1 MNSIKLFNKTFSVT
15 RTTAAGTVVF
25 EDGEVKGHMLNGIAF
40 LTGAAATI
48 ARLIEG
54 REESVY
60 IVSLQERELGEY
72 VQLYVNV

>member
-1 MNSIKLFNKTFSVT
+1 MKTIKLFNETFAVT

-25 EDGEVKGHMLNGIAF
+25 ESGEVKGHVLKDVAF

-60 IVSLQERELGEY
+60 ITLLEQRELGEY

>member
-1 MNSIKLFNKTFSVT
+1 MNTIKLFNNTFAVT
-15 RTTAAGTVVF
+15 KTTAAGTVVF
-25 EDGEVKGHMLNGIAF
+25 EDGEVKGHVRDGIAF

-60 IVSLQERELGEY
+60 IVDLEERELGEY

>member
-1 MNSIKLFNKTFSVT
+1 MNTIKLFNNTFSIT
-15 RTTAAGTVVF
+15 RTTEAGTVVF
-25 EDGEVKGHMLNGIAF
+25 ENEQVKGHVLNGIAF

-60 IVSLQERELGEY
+60 IVSLEERELGEY